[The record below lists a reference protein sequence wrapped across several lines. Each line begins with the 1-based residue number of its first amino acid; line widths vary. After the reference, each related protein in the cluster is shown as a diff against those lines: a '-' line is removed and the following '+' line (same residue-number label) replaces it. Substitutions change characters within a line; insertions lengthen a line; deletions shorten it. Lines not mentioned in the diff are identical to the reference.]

1 MLTVIHSQSDA
12 AQILTQSEHKYVNT
26 SPVFSYEAEGDK
38 QMKNVPHILKVSYYQ
53 LIDVPS
59 VCSST
64 VNTLHDLDQMTL
76 NLKENNSDV

>member
-1 MLTVIHSQSDA
+1 
-12 AQILTQSEHKYVNT
+12 
-26 SPVFSYEAEGDK
+26 
-38 QMKNVPHILKVSYYQ
+38 MKNVPHILKVSYYQ

-76 NLKENNSDV
+76 NLKENNSDVQNCYSLVCMHLQK